1 MHHGRQLEIH
11 RVQIWHRKRA
21 AETGR
26 LAVPYG
32 CDRRTQHRRDK
43 ILARVSAPSTFH
55 PPLLQQPTNAPTSY
69 IHGGAWRDPRIDHT
83 TARPTIDSLL
93 LPGGPAARPSRIAG
107 IASLDYRLSAHPS
120 LPQDPS
126 REPPSRLRSARH
138 PDHVCD
144 VRAALALLGREFGL
158 GYGAGG
164 TPYVLFGHSCG
175 ATLALQVL
183 MGEWGQ
189 DREREP
195 ERVPLPAA
203 VVGFQG
209 MYDLAGLNARF
220 GGAYGELLSGAFGPD
235 EAVWEAVSPARF
247 RGSFRGNWG
256 ADPGLAVLAYS
267 PQDELIDM
275 AEIDVMERVLRDDGL
290 DVLAFRDLEGGHD
303 EVWEDGRHLARV
315 LLRTIE
321 ELDRL
326 DKK

>member
-1 MHHGRQLEIH
+1 MADSLKYTEYKYGTENELQ
-11 RVQIWHRKRA
+11 
-21 AETGR
+21 R
-26 LAVPYG
+26 LGVWQFPT
-32 CDRRTQHRRDK
+32 DE
-43 ILARVSAPSTFH
+43 PSTEETKYW
-55 PPLLQQPTNAPTSY
+55 LVY

-83 TARPTIDSLL
+83 TARPTIGSLL
-93 LPGGPAARPSRIAG
+93 LGGGTTARPSRIAG

-120 LPQDPS
+120 FPQDPS

-138 PDHVCD
+138 PDHVRD
-144 VRAALALLGREFGL
+144 VHAALALLGREFGL
-158 GYGAGG
+158 GAGAEG

-183 MGEWGQ
+183 MGEWVQ
-189 DREREP
+189 DREP

-275 AEIDVMERVLRDDGL
+275 AEIDVMEMVLRDDGL

-303 EVWEDGRHLARV
+303 EVWEDGRHLGRV

-326 DKK
+326 GKK